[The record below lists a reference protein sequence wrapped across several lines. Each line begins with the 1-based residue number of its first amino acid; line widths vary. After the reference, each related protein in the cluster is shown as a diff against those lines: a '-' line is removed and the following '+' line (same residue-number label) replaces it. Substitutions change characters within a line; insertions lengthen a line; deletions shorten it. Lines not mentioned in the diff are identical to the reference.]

1 MKGPRVSYA
10 NVTATLAL
18 VVALGAGGA
27 YAAGLGRNAVK
38 SKNIAPKAVRTS
50 DLGKGAVKASRIA
63 KGAVTGSKIAAGAV
77 TGAKIANDSVTGA
90 NVAEATLGTVPN
102 SDLLD
107 RLDSSAFLRGSGQ
120 ARVVLGF
127 DREGGQPSP
136 LTTIAAGSIGLECRN
151 PASVGSELSFTNRSG
166 GDADVWTDKIQDGF
180 APETRINFTAV
191 PNGGSAGVEVPGP
204 DVLSGTD
211 VLRFTIVAGNRL
223 ALVEARLVFDGPAD
237 GCRAP
242 LLINELGA

>member
-38 SKNIAPKAVRTS
+38 SKNIAPKAVKTS
-50 DLGKGAVKASRIA
+50 DLGRGAVKTTKIA
-63 KGAVTGSKIAAGAV
+63 DGAVTGSKIAR
-77 TGAKIANDSVTGA
+77 DSVTGA
-90 NVAEATLGTVPN
+90 SVAEATLGTVPN

-107 RLDSSAFLRGSGQ
+107 GLDSSAFLRGSGQ
-120 ARVVLGF
+120 ARAVLGF
-127 DREGGQPSP
+127 DREGGQPSA
-136 LTTIAAGSIGLECRN
+136 LTTIAAGNLSLECRN
-151 PASVGSELSFTNRSG
+151 PASVGSELSFGNRSG
-166 GDADVWTDKIQDGF
+166 GRVDVWTDKIQDGF
-180 APETRINFTAV
+180 APETRVNFAAV
-191 PNGGSAGVEVPGP
+191 PSEGSASVEVPGP

-211 VLRFTIVAGNRL
+211 ILRFTIVAGNRL
-223 ALVEARLVFDGPAD
+223 TLVEARLVFDGPAD

-242 LLINELGA
+242 LLITELNG